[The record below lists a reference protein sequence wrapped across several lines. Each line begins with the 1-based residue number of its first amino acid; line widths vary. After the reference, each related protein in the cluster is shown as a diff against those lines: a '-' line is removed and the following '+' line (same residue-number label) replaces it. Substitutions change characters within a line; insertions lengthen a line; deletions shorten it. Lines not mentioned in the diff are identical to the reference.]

1 MKDFK
6 GKVVLVTGGTS
17 GIGEAT
23 VKEFA
28 VKGAKVV
35 FTGRNERRGNELSR
49 QIAENGGGMADFVLC
64 DFTEDKAIDSLKEYI
79 SSKYGQ
85 LDVLFNNAGI
95 YPIEPSIEEYDRATF
110 NELFNVNMTSTVMMT
125 KAMLPFIKAS
135 HGSIIFVSSIAG
147 LEHFNPRSAYGYV
160 GTKASMLQFSNM
172 LAKRFGNEFR
182 SNCVCPGNI
191 KTPIH
196 KNFDEAKKSAN
207 IPMGRTGRPEEV
219 AKVVCFLA
227 SDDAS
232 FVNGAVIPVDGGE
245 TL

>member
-1 MKDFK
+1 MEDFK

-23 VKEFA
+23 VKEFSFR
-28 VKGAKVV
+28 GAKVI
-35 FTGRNERRGNELSR
+35 FTGRNEVRGKDLGK
-49 QIAENGGGMADFVLC
+49 QIAEKGGVADFVHC
-64 DFTEDKAIDSLKEYI
+64 DFTDDKDIENLRGYI
-79 SSKYGQ
+79 ANKYGK

-95 YPIEPSIEEYDRATF
+95 YPIEPSLEEYDRATF

-135 HGSIIFVSSIAG
+135 HGSMIFVSSIAG

-172 LAKRFGNEFR
+172 LAKRFGSEFR
-182 SNCVCPGNI
+182 SNCICPGNI

-207 IPMGRTGRPEEV
+207 IPMGRTGRSEEV

-232 FVNGAVIPVDGGE
+232 FVNGAVIPIDGGE

>member
-1 MKDFK
+1 MEDFK

-28 VKGAKVV
+28 IRGAKVV
-35 FTGRNERRGNELSR
+35 FTGRNETRGKE
-49 QIAENGGGMADFVLC
+49 IAANVAGVVDFVLC
-64 DFTEDKAIDSLKEYI
+64 DFTDDNAIDELKKYI
-79 SSKYGQ
+79 ANKYGQ

-95 YPIEPSIEEYDRATF
+95 YPIEPTLEEYDRTTF
-110 NELFNVNMTSTVMMT
+110 NKLFDINMTSTVMMT

-172 LAKRFGNEFR
+172 LAKRCGNEFR
-182 SNCVCPGNI
+182 SNCICPGNI

-196 KNFDEAKKSAN
+196 KHFDEAKKSAN
-207 IPMGRTGRPEEV
+207 IPMGRTGKPEEV

-227 SDDAS
+227 SDEAS
-232 FVNGAVIPVDGGE
+232 FVNGAVIPIDGGE
-245 TL
+245 SL

>member
-6 GKVVLVTGGTS
+6 GKIVLVTGGTS

-28 VKGAKVV
+28 KRGAKVI
-35 FTGRNERRGNELSR
+35 FTGRNEARGNELSKL
-49 QIAENGGGMADFVLC
+49 IAENEGGIADFVQC
-64 DFTEDKAIDSLKEYI
+64 DFTDDKAIESLRDYI
-79 SSKYGQ
+79 ANKYGQ

-95 YPIEPSIEEYDRATF
+95 YPIEPSLEEYDRATF

-125 KAMLPFIKAS
+125 KAMLPYIKAS
-135 HGSIIFVSSIAG
+135 HGSMIFVSSIAG

-172 LAKRFGNEFR
+172 LAKRFGSEFR
-182 SNCVCPGNI
+182 SNCICPGNI

-196 KNFDEAKKSAN
+196 KNFDEAKKSVN

-227 SDDAS
+227 SEDAS
-232 FVNGAVIPVDGGE
+232 FVNGAVIPIDGGE